1 MSFKNF
7 FLNLFKYEPEEN
19 YDFSIIDDKSDK
31 NDIQDEKIQD
41 VKDIFTSLNVNLDY
55 IKTKYNILINS
66 DIILREFTLTAR
78 GKQYNSF
85 ILYID
90 GMVDSQILNEFIL
103 EPLMSRNKNNLFEGS
118 QNKVISE
125 AVTNN
130 ITVKKV
136 KKFDLSNYLM
146 NCLMPQNSIKETS
159 EFSQIISGIN
169 SRKLCAFC

>member
-1 MSFKNF
+1 MSFKNLF
-7 FLNLFKYEPEEN
+7 DSIFGYTPPLEYQFNLSEN
-19 YDFSIIDDKSDK
+19 SNIDNNSSDNDDKNILLEDSK
-31 NDIQDEKIQD
+31 KI
-41 VKDIFTSLNVNLDY
+41 FSSLQVNLEFMQT
-55 IKTKYNILINS
+55 IYNSLINS
-66 DIILREFTLTAR
+66 DIVLRNFSINAR
-78 GKQYNSF
+78 GLDYNAF
-85 ILYID
+85 IAYID

-103 EPLMSRNKNNLFEGS
+103 EPLMLRNKNNLFEGS

-130 ITVKKV
+130 ITVRKV

-169 SRKLCAFC
+169 SR